1 MIEWALK
8 QFIVIFFRDG
18 VSEGEYNTAELE
30 AIKGT
35 LSIALHLMLLNVSN
49 FLFLAVIGTIVGIR
63 DYQILVIVGKGNM
76 FFFFH
81 WSVNI
86 TF

>member
-8 QFIVIFFRDG
+8 QFIFFRDG

-35 LSIALHLMLLNVSN
+35 LSIALHLTLLNVLN
-49 FLFLAVIGTIVGIR
+49 FLFLAVIRTIVGIR

-76 FFFFH
+76 FFFFSH
-81 WSVNI
+81 WGVDI